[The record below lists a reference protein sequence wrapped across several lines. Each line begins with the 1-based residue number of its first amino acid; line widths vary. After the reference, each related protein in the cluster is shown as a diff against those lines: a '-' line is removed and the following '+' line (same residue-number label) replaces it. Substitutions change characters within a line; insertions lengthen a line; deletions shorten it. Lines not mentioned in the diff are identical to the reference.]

1 MGDTLLQAVQRARV
15 WPEGSGAR
23 LTLARAASQ
32 LLDKRRREIAELED
46 LLARQWAWLGAHGSP
61 GQGDSDDNSERY
73 ESGMQRYLLTLASY
87 EDAIDGLD
95 EARTELD
102 RLAA

>member
-1 MGDTLLQAVQRARV
+1 MSDSLIEAVRRART
-15 WPEGSGAR
+15 WPAGSGAR
-23 LTLARAASQ
+23 QTLTKAARTLAE
-32 LLDKRRREIAELED
+32 KRQIEIAETEE

-61 GQGDSDDNSERY
+61 GQDDSADNTERY

-95 EARTELD
+95 EARAELD